1 VGEIR
6 RALRRS
12 WRRDRF
18 TPRDS
23 CGGDGSDPPGPRAID
38 PATRTASAGERL
50 VTEPHRTAS
59 REGGIVAPL
68 TILAHVSAPRVSGGL
83 RGSKEI
89 VGRIRVRGP
98 FSWVLFYSFIFPIP
112 FSPFSNPSLNLNSNL
127 YGSSPQLIFVN

>member
-23 CGGDGSDPPGPRAID
+23 CRGDGSDPPGPRAID

-50 VTEPHRTAS
+50 VIEPHRAAS

-68 TILAHVSAPRVSGGL
+68 TRLAHVSAPRVSGGL

-89 VGRIRVRGP
+89 VGRIGG
-98 FSWVLFYSFIFPIP
+98 FWAQQWDFFSFIYFLSPIMS
-112 FSPFSNPSLNLNSNL
+112 FFILNPKFEFETF
-127 YGSSPQLIFVN
+127 YEFHH